1 MGTRRPPASPLL
13 RLIPLDRGDGGGEG
27 FGGRLAG
34 SGVFRTNDDV
44 PIASHRSR
52 RRSRLIPPGGGA
64 LLTLRCPPDASGGF
78 SLPPCGSTA
87 ADVNEEPKETEKEFP
102 AMMKM
107 ESENPERNHVI
118 SVLVENEFGVLARI
132 AGMFAARGFNIES
145 LSVGATHDETVSR
158 MTIVVKGT
166 TVQVDQVRKQLSKQL
181 EVIAIQD
188 LTESASFVERE
199 MMLVKVK
206 CTEENRG
213 DLLTVATLFKAE
225 AIDCTTESITLQLVD
240 NSAKLTNFVDFLQPF
255 GIMELA
261 RSGVCALNRGVGG
274 LQTSFLQKVRETL
287 DRHQTE
293 IV

>member
-1 MGTRRPPASPLL
+1 
-13 RLIPLDRGDGGGEG
+13 
-27 FGGRLAG
+27 
-34 SGVFRTNDDV
+34 
-44 PIASHRSR
+44 
-52 RRSRLIPPGGGA
+52 
-64 LLTLRCPPDASGGF
+64 
-78 SLPPCGSTA
+78 
-87 ADVNEEPKETEKEFP
+87 
-102 AMMKM
+102 MMKM
-107 ESENPERNHVI
+107 ESESPERYHVI

-206 CTEENRG
+206 CTEQSRG

-255 GIMELA
+255 GIMEVA